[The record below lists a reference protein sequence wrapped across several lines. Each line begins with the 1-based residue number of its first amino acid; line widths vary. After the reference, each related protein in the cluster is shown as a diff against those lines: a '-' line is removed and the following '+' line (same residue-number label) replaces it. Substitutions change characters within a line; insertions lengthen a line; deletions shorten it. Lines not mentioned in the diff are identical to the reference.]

1 MHETTR
7 TEEAALARGRGQPV
21 GVDLDPA
28 RRPGVPRMHAPEP
41 LPHTRFPP
49 ERQERRVTVLMHRRP
64 HKTFPPVFGTSVPPR
79 GVSGLVRRAAFR
91 SPDHHMSHWTLLLL
105 ADRVD
110 LWEHRARRLLKVAAP
125 AIVAL
130 AGIRAGVRAL
140 AR

>member
-1 MHETTR
+1 MHETTS
-7 TEEAALARGRGQPV
+7 TGEAARARGAGQPI

-49 ERQERRVTVLMHRRP
+49 ERQRSRVTVLMHRRP
-64 HKTFPPVFGTSVPPR
+64 HKTFPPVFGTAVPPR
-79 GVSGLVRRAAFR
+79 GISGLVRRAAFR
-91 SPDHHMSHWTLLLL
+91 SPDYHMRHWTLLLL

-110 LWEHRARRLLKVAAP
+110 LWEHRARSLLKIAAP

-140 AR
+140 TR